1 MGENMIT
8 GAWTD
13 LQSVMGGENPKGD
26 KALGERA
33 RGFVRD
39 FDAQVNQLA
48 PGISDAQRRT
58 LSATLSQNSNF
69 LLRRLEQAA
78 GHPLDGNNARYAF
91 DISRTDSGDILVRHS
106 TWTRPEGGG
115 EGDYAER
122 SHLTLT
128 IHPDGSIDGTA
139 PVFVPAPTVG

>member
-1 MGENMIT
+1 MRE
-8 GAWTD
+8 
-13 LQSVMGGENPKGD
+13 
-26 KALGERA
+26 
-33 RGFVRD
+33 

-48 PGISDAQRRT
+48 PGISEAQRRT

-91 DISRTDSGDILVRHS
+91 DISRTDSGDILVRNS
-106 TWTRPEGGG
+106 TRTRPEGGG
-115 EGDYAER
+115 EGGYAER

-128 IHPDGSIDGTA
+128 IHPDGSINDTA